1 MPWREFEGDL
11 KKGVVGLSEVS
22 GMLAFFLSF
31 VGRPELE
38 GLLRVVGLDWM
49 EEDEFLVGAGE
60 LSAEG
65 RDVGFFLKALCL
77 VPGFLSC
84 TLRGSIAQNKTRLL
98 LPLLHGPCLTIR
110 MTVSVEQSK
119 LKLLK
124 SKDACWWL

>member
-77 VPGFLSC
+77 VPGFLSGPRRFGA
-84 TLRGSIAQNKTRLL
+84 TSYSQASDRRTQ
-98 LPLLHGPCLTIR
+98 LLHTGL
-110 MTVSVEQSK
+110 VESQRILRPRLRNS
-119 LKLLK
+119 
-124 SKDACWWL
+124 